1 MKFMDREVIK
11 IGSRVLCDENG
22 INDAMIIHIAA
33 EVAELQ
39 KAGKKVILV
48 SSGAA
53 RTGKSNVAL
62 RDEFPVEVM
71 TGIQKKDVR
80 DQVRAAVGQIHL
92 MTKYQSEFARNGL
105 LCAQV
110 LVTRT
115 DFEEREKYIKLKMVI
130 ENMLRN
136 GVIPIF
142 NENDVLSHAGDELDF
157 RDNDHLACI
166 ISAMLTVDRLV
177 ILTGT
182 RGVYERPP
190 HEAGAVLLSEIKNPL
205 QTMEDIKIRKADISK
220 GGMVSKLLAADL
232 MSSLGI
238 PMYIMGG
245 THEEIMGEH
254 PLTSLILGK
263 KKVGTFFP
271 PTSKKPKKIKA
282 WITTAQGKGTVVAST
297 YLAERLEKKEFTSIL
312 LRGIEQVEG
321 IFEEGDVVI
330 IVNEDGGT
338 LGKGQVR
345 YSSDDLRREV
355 EASKAQV
362 GQREEGGEKIV
373 VHYDYFVFN
382 N

>member
-220 GGMVSKLLAADL
+220 GG
-232 MSSLGI
+232 
-238 PMYIMGG
+238 
-245 THEEIMGEH
+245 
-254 PLTSLILGK
+254 
-263 KKVGTFFP
+263 
-271 PTSKKPKKIKA
+271 
-282 WITTAQGKGTVVAST
+282 
-297 YLAERLEKKEFTSIL
+297 
-312 LRGIEQVEG
+312 
-321 IFEEGDVVI
+321 
-330 IVNEDGGT
+330 
-338 LGKGQVR
+338 
-345 YSSDDLRREV
+345 
-355 EASKAQV
+355 
-362 GQREEGGEKIV
+362 
-373 VHYDYFVFN
+373 
-382 N
+382 